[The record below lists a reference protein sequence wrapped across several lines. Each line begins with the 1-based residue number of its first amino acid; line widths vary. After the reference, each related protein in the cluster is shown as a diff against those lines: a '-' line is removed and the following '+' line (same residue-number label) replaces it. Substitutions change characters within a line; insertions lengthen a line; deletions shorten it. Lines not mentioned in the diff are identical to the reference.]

1 MFKEQLAIKT
11 ITNTL
16 KVFEVMQLKLENAIN
31 ILNEIKKD
39 NERKI
44 IEIEVN
50 NRNIE
55 DNITKAKNFKDNLN
69 KMMN

>member
-1 MFKEQLAIKT
+1 
-11 ITNTL
+11 
-16 KVFEVMQLKLENAIN
+16 MQLKLENAIN
-31 ILNEIKKD
+31 TLNEIKKE

-55 DNITKAKNFKDNLN
+55 ENITKAKNFKDNLN
-69 KMMN
+69 KIIN

>member
-1 MFKEQLAIKT
+1 
-11 ITNTL
+11 
-16 KVFEVMQLKLENAIN
+16 MQLKLENAIN
-31 ILNEIKKD
+31 TLNEIKKE

-44 IEIEVN
+44 VEIEVS
-50 NRNIE
+50 NRNRE